1 MSQIF
6 ISYRREDSAGH
17 AGRLEEA
24 LERHFGAGSVFRDVE
39 DLPPGQPFPAA
50 LQARLHS
57 ADLALVLIGPRWLS
71 AERDSVQR
79 LSLPD
84 DYVRKEVSQALGRG
98 IPVVP
103 VLLDEATLPTEDQ
116 LPSDLQP
123 LVQRHAV
130 RVSDAGWADD
140 VARLISA
147 LTAELGDQG
156 APPSMH
162 RRVALAGV
170 VAALATGVWWWL
182 GPQAPPF
189 PAGAW
194 QAEVRYH
201 WGDTYQERFEFEL
214 AGNAVLGSASFVGR
228 ARALE
233 EATWTD
239 GQLSFVTHSESTMG
253 SETRTSTHRYF
264 ITREGEQLKVRY
276 STAGGFES
284 PPPMVF
290 TASPAK

>member
-71 AERDSVQR
+71 AERDGVRR

-84 DYVRKEVSQALGRG
+84 DYVRMEVSRALGRG

-103 VLLDEATLPTEDQ
+103 VLLDEATLPTEDE

-147 LTAELGDQG
+147 LTAELGDHS
-156 APPSMH
+156 PPPLMH
-162 RRVALAGV
+162 RRVVLASV
-170 VAALATGVWWWL
+170 VAALAAGVWWWL

-214 AGNAVLGSASFVGR
+214 AGNAVLGSASFLGR
-228 ARALE
+228 PRALE

-264 ITREGEQLKVRY
+264 MTREGEQLKVRY

-290 TASPAK
+290 MASPAN